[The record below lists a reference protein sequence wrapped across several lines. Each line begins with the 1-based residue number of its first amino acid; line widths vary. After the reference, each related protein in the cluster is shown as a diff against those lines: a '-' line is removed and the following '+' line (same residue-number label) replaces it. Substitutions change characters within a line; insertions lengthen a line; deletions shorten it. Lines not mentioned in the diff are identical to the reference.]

1 MDEFELIYQ
10 LIAPAAGRR
19 DDVLLGIGDDGAI
32 LAPPPGEALVVV
44 ADTLVAGHHFPADMD
59 AADIGWRAAAV
70 NLSDLAA
77 MGATPRWATLA
88 LTLPENDEAWLRGF
102 VSGLM
107 ACLRLA
113 EVGLV
118 GGDTTRGPL
127 TITVQAMGSVPGA
140 QALTRRGA
148 QVGDLVFVSGTPGD
162 AAGGLALWGT
172 GRGDAPAL
180 ELLQRFRRPTPRLAL
195 GLALRSLASA
205 CIDVSDGLLAD
216 LGHVA
221 TQSGVGMRL
230 DAARLPLSTALR
242 ACFSADDALRFV
254 ATGGDDYELAFTL
267 PASRAE
273 TLAARAVVLDCTL
286 GCIGEVTAEPGV
298 RLVDAEGR
306 EIRFERGGYVHF

>member
-1 MDEFELIYQ
+1 MYD
-10 LIAPAAGRR
+10 LIAPAAGCRA
-19 DDVLLGIGDDGAI
+19 DVLLGIGDDGAV

-44 ADTLVAGHHFPADMD
+44 VDTLVAGRHFPFDMD
-59 AADIGWRAAAV
+59 AADVGWRAAAV

-88 LTLPENDEAWLRGF
+88 LTLPDVDLPWLRGF

-107 ACLRLA
+107 DCLRLA
-113 EVGLV
+113 EVALV

-127 TITVQAMGSVPGA
+127 TVTVQAIGSVQGT

-148 QVGDLVFVSGTPGD
+148 RAGDLVFVSGTPGD
-162 AAGGLALWGT
+162 AAGGLALWGQNS
-172 GRGDAPAL
+172 AEAAAAAL
-180 ELLQRFRRPTPRLAL
+180 LHRFRRPTPRLAL
-195 GLALRSLASA
+195 GLALRGLASA

-216 LGHVA
+216 LGHLA
-221 TQSGVGMRL
+221 AQSGVGMGL
-230 DAARLPLSTALR
+230 AAARLPLSPALC
-242 ACFSADDALRFV
+242 ACFDEAERLRLA

-273 TLAARAVVLDCTL
+273 ELIARTAAVDCTL
-286 GCIGEVTAEPGV
+286 SCVGEVTAAPGV

-306 EIRFERGGYVHF
+306 EIRFPRAGYVHF